1 MNYNKWSKRLYRFA
15 GIMIIVFLLSSF
27 LMSGLLAR
35 YTSGNSASDSARVA
49 YWDVE
54 SVEKDGTEVSFSKG
68 ITTLASEDSGNWF
81 FQINNK
87 SEVAAIVDSLSSV
100 SLTVSSTSFKS
111 TDVMESWDFLKEGG
125 VEINNPITF
134 KVSIYDCKC
143 EELDQYLVYTK
154 GSNSLNKTQYD
165 ALSDI
170 EKQGY
175 VEDVVLPN
183 DSTIKEYVI
192 LNTDEDLSFTRI
204 IEYGRVYFTTDKTLS
219 SNDIE
224 LAIGT
229 GSCTVR
235 VKWSVGLNTASGGTI
250 KNSFN
255 AFYVIERSEYNT
267 TDYTGLVEYNNN
279 TKVAKLTKGV
289 AVNQITNATKGRYF
303 FEVNVEENDTNAKK
317 EYIIAYKEYDYFD
330 YLIYVSS
337 LGGEPTFT
345 ELEYEFL
352 EVETRSSGIY
362 KRSYNI
368 VPDSE
373 KNIIRT
379 RTLIDVDTT
388 NTNATT
394 SITYDTIK
402 KYFEKLQLDEYE
414 AFILAQNEF
423 QNSVG
428 YLGIGLNC
436 NITLDIKV
444 SQVD

>member
-1 MNYNKWSKRLYRFA
+1 MNYNKWSKIIFRFA
-15 GIMIIVFLLSSF
+15 GIMLIIFLFSSF

-35 YTSGNSASDSARVA
+35 YISSASASDDARVA

-54 SVEKDGTEVSFSKG
+54 SIERDGTKVTYNKG
-68 ITTLASEDSGNWF
+68 INTLASEDSGNWF

-87 SEVAAIVDSLSSV
+87 SEVAAIVDGLSSV

-111 TDVMESWDFLKEGG
+111 TDVMESWDFLKDNG
-125 VEINNPITF
+125 VVINNPITF

-154 GSNSLNKTQYD
+154 GTSKLNKIQYD
-165 ALSDI
+165 ALSDT
-170 EKQGY
+170 EKKGY

-183 DSTIKEYVI
+183 DSNISEYVI
-192 LNTDEDLSFTRI
+192 LNTDESLSFTRT

-235 VKWSVGLNTASGGTI
+235 VKWSVGLNTASGDTI

-267 TDYTGLVEYNNN
+267 TNYTGLVEYDNS

-289 AVNQITNATKGRYF
+289 AVNQITNTTKGRYF
-303 FEVNVEENDTNAKK
+303 FEVNVEENDVNVNK
-317 EYIIAYKEYDYFD
+317 EYVIAYKEYDYFD

-345 ELEYEFL
+345 ELNYEFL
-352 EVETRSSGIY
+352 KVETRSSGIY

-368 VPDSE
+368 VPESE
-373 KNIIRT
+373 KDIIRT

-436 NITLDIKV
+436 NIVLDIKV

>member
-1 MNYNKWSKRLYRFA
+1 
-15 GIMIIVFLLSSF
+15 
-27 LMSGLLAR
+27 
-35 YTSGNSASDSARVA
+35 
-49 YWDVE
+49 
-54 SVEKDGTEVSFSKG
+54 
-68 ITTLASEDSGNWF
+68 
-81 FQINNK
+81 
-87 SEVAAIVDSLSSV
+87 
-100 SLTVSSTSFKS
+100 
-111 TDVMESWDFLKEGG
+111 MESCDFLKDNG
-125 VEINNPITF
+125 VAINNPITF

-154 GSNSLNKTQYD
+154 GTSKLNKTQYD
-165 ALSDI
+165 ALSDA

-183 DSTIKEYVI
+183 DSNISEYVI
-192 LNTDEDLSFTRI
+192 LNTDENLSFTRT
-204 IEYGRVYFTTDKTLS
+204 IEYGRVYFTTGKTLS

-235 VKWSVGLNTASGGTI
+235 VKWSVGLNTASGDAI

-303 FEVNVEENDTNAKK
+303 FEVNVEENDVDVNK

-345 ELEYEFL
+345 ELDYEFL

-368 VPDSE
+368 VPESE
-373 KNIIRT
+373 KDIIRT

-388 NTNATT
+388 NINATT

-436 NITLDIKV
+436 NIVLDIKV